1 MAMSRSDAEHKR
13 VLSAM
18 SGQAPLACAN
28 PQEGLQ
34 RCRGMLLSFKLEEC
48 PTKLDTVVMNVY
60 SVAELCKAR
69 NGSEASCWWTCIGS
83 ACPFANAFTGHSD
96 EDHRFVK
103 KATRLEVV
111 AKAQSALAL
120 SRKQNLLGDK

>member
-1 MAMSRSDAEHKR
+1 
-13 VLSAM
+13 
-18 SGQAPLACAN
+18 
-28 PQEGLQ
+28 
-34 RCRGMLLSFKLEEC
+34 MLVSFKLEGC
-48 PTKLDTVVMNVY
+48 PHNSDTVVMNVL

-111 AKAQSALAL
+111 AKAQSALVL
-120 SRKQNLLGDK
+120 SRKQNLLGEK